1 MTAERNLK
9 MDKGILI
16 VVSAPA
22 GCGKDTILGE
32 ALAANGNLFYSVS
45 ATSRAMR
52 PGETDGVSYHFRTR
66 EQFEKM
72 IADGELLEYTEYCG
86 NYYGTPKK
94 AVEDML
100 AAGKDVILKIEVE
113 GAANVKRI
121 FPDCTMIFILPPS
134 FEELNRR
141 LHKRGTED
149 EETILRRIE
158 TAKRELTYAENYD
171 YLIVNGEL
179 SEAVNDFLAAVSAEK
194 NRTCRRKGLLKELL
208 KQ

>member
-1 MTAERNLK
+1 MTAERKLK

-22 GCGKDTILGE
+22 GCGKDTILAE

-121 FPDCTMIFILPPS
+121 FPDCVMIFILPPS

-158 TAKRELTYAENYD
+158 TARRELTYAENYD

-179 SEAVNDFLAAVSAEK
+179 SKAVGDFLAAVSAEK

>member
-1 MTAERNLK
+1 MS
-9 MDKGILI
+9 KGILI

-22 GCGKDTILGE
+22 GCGKDTILE
-32 ALAANGNLFYSVS
+32 QALGRNDNLFYSVS

-66 EQFEKM
+66 EQFEDM
-72 IADGELLEYTEYCG
+72 IKNGELLEYTEYCG
-86 NYYGTPKK
+86 NYYGTPRK

-113 GAANVKRI
+113 GAGNIRKM

-134 FEELNRR
+134 FAELDRR

-149 EETILRRIE
+149 EETIQRRLR
-158 TAKRELTYAENYD
+158 TAKEELTYARNYD
-171 YLIVNGEL
+171 FLVVNGALEK
-179 SEAVNDFLAAVSAEK
+179 AVDDFLAVVAAEKMKTAVSG
-194 NRTCRRKGLLKELL
+194 GLIDELL
-208 KQ
+208 SE

>member
-1 MTAERNLK
+1 MS
-9 MDKGILI
+9 KGILI

-22 GCGKDTILGE
+22 GCGKDTILE
-32 ALAANGNLFYSVS
+32 QALSRNDNLFYSVS

-66 EQFEKM
+66 EQFESM
-72 IADGELLEYTEYCG
+72 IENGELLEYTEYCG
-86 NYYGTPKK
+86 NYYGTPRK

-113 GAANVKRI
+113 GAGNIRKM

-134 FEELNRR
+134 FAELDRR

-149 EETILRRIE
+149 EETIQRRLR
-158 TAKRELTYAENYD
+158 TAKEELTYARNYD
-171 YLIVNGEL
+171 FLVVNGALEKAVDDFLSVVAAEKMKTAACGGLIDDLL
-179 SEAVNDFLAAVSAEK
+179 SE
-194 NRTCRRKGLLKELL
+194 
-208 KQ
+208 

>member
-1 MTAERNLK
+1 

>member
-1 MTAERNLK
+1 

-72 IADGELLEYTEYCG
+72 IADGELFEYTEYCG

>member
-1 MTAERNLK
+1 

-22 GCGKDTILGE
+22 GCGKDTILAE
-32 ALAANGNLFYSVS
+32 ALAADSNLFYSVS

-52 PGETDGVSYHFRTR
+52 PGEADGVSYHFRTR

-134 FEELNRR
+134 FEELSRR

-158 TAKRELTYAENYD
+158 TAKRELTYAANYD

-194 NRTCRRKGLLKELL
+194 NRTCRRKGLLEELL